1 MADNRQSI
9 SFRVA
14 SNFEELQRA
23 FAVRALVYIGEQ
35 KCPWLE
41 EFDGNDFTATQ
52 VLGLVNG
59 EPIATARIRW
69 FHRFAKL
76 ERLAV
81 RAEFRAHGYGHALL
95 QYLISLCQYKGYNL
109 VCLHAQERLAS
120 FYECYGFRISGQRF
134 GFSDHYYLP
143 MLASFDEMDAKLSE
157 LSDPLELNR
166 PEGRWEET
174 GILEKSNVR
183 MNKAIESRQT
193 SLEKFVPAYF

>member
-23 FAVRALVYIGEQ
+23 FAVRALVYIGKQ

-109 VCLHAQERLAS
+109 VCLL
-120 FYECYGFRISGQRF
+120 
-134 GFSDHYYLP
+134 L
-143 MLASFDEMDAKLSE
+143 
-157 LSDPLELNR
+157 
-166 PEGRWEET
+166 
-174 GILEKSNVR
+174 
-183 MNKAIESRQT
+183 
-193 SLEKFVPAYF
+193 